1 MVDWLEKAIKCVELV
16 ERHCDNEAKKA
27 FRTRA
32 RQIPSELYYVGA
44 PYALAILAARSS
56 ERHIFTGRSLEE
68 SIEAVC
74 KASDMGKEEFGREK
88 IGYALYGLC
97 LVDALRELGIRAES
111 LTSTLRELNK
121 LRGVAEARLA
131 EFVDWVKKLAEAK
144 FEHES

>member
-16 ERHCDNEAKKA
+16 ENLCDNDTKKA

-32 RQIPSELYYVGA
+32 RQMPSELYYVGA

-74 KASDMGKEEFGREK
+74 KASEMGKEEK
-88 IGYALYGLC
+88 GYALYGLC

-111 LTSTLRELNK
+111 LTSTLRELNR

>member
-1 MVDWLEKAIKCVELV
+1 MVDWLEKAIRCVELV
-16 ERHCDNEAKKA
+16 EKLCDNEAKKA

-32 RQIPSELYYVGA
+32 RQMPSELYYVGA
-44 PYALAILAARSS
+44 PYVLAILAARSS
-56 ERHIFTGRSLEE
+56 ERHIFTGRGLPE

-74 KASDMGKEEFGREK
+74 KASDIGKEEK
-88 IGYALYGLC
+88 GYALYGLC

>member
-32 RQIPSELYYVGA
+32 RQMPSELYYVGA

-56 ERHIFTGRSLEE
+56 ERHIFTGKSLEE
-68 SIEAVC
+68 SIAAVC
-74 KASDMGKEEFGREK
+74 KASELGNEDK
-88 IGYALYGLC
+88 GYAVYGLC
-97 LVDALRELGIRAES
+97 LVDALQELGIRAES

-144 FEHES
+144 FELVKHES